1 MPPVYRLALP
11 ALCLSLIL
19 PCAFSVEAADPA
31 PAAAEKP
38 AEEKPVERQPLLERS
53 QEEAAALERKIP
65 TQEQQ
70 QLQAGTDS
78 FLALWKPANTAE
90 PKGAVI
96 IIPGAGETA
105 DWPQAISPLRRKLPD
120 AEWSSLSITLPDLQ
134 SEAIAP
140 RIVEVAP
147 APKTPDAGSK
157 DATTAAPIEQAA
169 GGEADVAD
177 KAIEQAAGGEADVA
191 DKAIVE
197 TTEEQAKADAERIFA
212 RIDAAIAYAE
222 QQSARSIVVLGHGTG
237 AYWAARYLSEKQPS
251 QIEKLVMVAAQTPVT
266 AKPELAELT
275 PTLKLPTADIFYMDK
290 PVDRNAALER
300 LQASKRLKTSGFSQ
314 VSLKALPGNAKAEQE
329 QLVRRVRGWLNP
341 QPAAD

>member
-19 PCAFSVEAADPA
+19 PCAFSVEAAA
-31 PAAAEKP
+31 PVSAATEKP
-38 AEEKPVERQPLLERS
+38 AEEKPAERQPLLERS
-53 QEEAAALERKIP
+53 QEEASALERQIP
-65 TQEQQ
+65 AQEQQ
-70 QLQAGTDS
+70 QLQAGSDT

-96 IIPGAGETA
+96 IIPGAGETV
-105 DWPQAISPLRRKLPD
+105 DWPQAIGPLRRKLPD

-134 SEAIAP
+134 SDAVAP

-147 APKTPDAGSK
+147 TPKTPDTGSK
-157 DATTAAPIEQAA
+157 NSTTAAPIEQAT
-169 GGEADVAD
+169 GGEAEVAD
-177 KAIEQAAGGEADVA
+177 KAIA
-191 DKAIVE
+191 E

-222 QQSARSIVVLGHGTG
+222 QQSARRIVVLGHGTG
-237 AYWAARYLSEKQPS
+237 AYWAARYLSEKQPA
-251 QIEKLVMVAAQTPVT
+251 QVEKFVMVAAQMPVK

-290 PVDRNAALER
+290 PVDRNLALAR

-314 VSLKALPGNAKAEQE
+314 VSLKALPGNSKAEQE
-329 QLVRRVRGWLNP
+329 QLFRRVRGWLNP
-341 QPAAD
+341 QSAVN